1 MSSLFSWLCKKK
13 KKKKKKKKTSVI
25 TLFYEELVSNS
36 LEMRTFLIGRGVYV
50 RIERGRFKSSRLYA
64 RYRESRERKQEQ
76 VGREKKGETHG
87 VVGWNEAETQLM
99 ENV

>member
-1 MSSLFSWLCKKK
+1 MWTRGGYIYIYIYIYMKSSFSKRYKF
-13 KKKKKKKKTSVI
+13 I
-25 TLFYEELVSNS
+25 
-36 LEMRTFLIGRGVYV
+36 LIVFV

-76 VGREKKGETHG
+76 VGREKGETHG

>member
-1 MSSLFSWLCKKK
+1 MECSEVKVKVTQN
-13 KKKKKKKKTSVI
+13 KTTPVKYRYLKNVLKYS
-25 TLFYEELVSNS
+25 
-36 LEMRTFLIGRGVYV
+36 V